1 MKRRH
6 FLELVT
12 GFSTLTGVSAYA
24 GLDTTRSSKSETIRI
39 GFAGVGGAGCTV
51 LSKLNGQLSSIAQT
65 IAINTDQISMMNI
78 NSNSKILIHGEHE
91 GIPDVAKT
99 LAQSHEVPIANALSS
114 FDLVFI
120 LAGMGGATGTGIAPL
135 IADISKRNGAHT
147 VGIAITPFEYEGA
160 RRRTN
165 AQTGVETLRKKVDS
179 FFEINNDQMLQSMSK
194 NTTMADWHRQ
204 TEIIVLNTIT
214 SAIEALTLVNTRTAL
229 I

>member
-1 MKRRH
+1 M
-6 FLELVT
+6 
-12 GFSTLTGVSAYA
+12 
-24 GLDTTRSSKSETIRI
+24 
-39 GFAGVGGAGCTV
+39 
-51 LSKLNGQLSSIAQT
+51 
-65 IAINTDQISMMNI
+65 
-78 NSNSKILIHGEHE
+78 
-91 GIPDVAKT
+91 
-99 LAQSHEVPIANALSS
+99 
-114 FDLVFI
+114 
-120 LAGMGGATGTGIAPL
+120 
-135 IADISKRNGAHT
+135 
-147 VGIAITPFEYEGA
+147 GIAITPFEYEGA